1 MPDRRGNGVKQGALF
16 FFGTNKE
23 KEKEIEFQ
31 RKKRKR
37 KRIKK
42 RLPGWARRTE
52 SQRSRAG
59 AFSGIQKKKKKKKN
73 FVKKKENKGFKRGCL
88 DERGGRSQRGLA
100 HGLRRRA

>member
-42 RLPGWARRTE
+42 RLPG
-52 SQRSRAG
+52 
-59 AFSGIQKKKKKKKN
+59 
-73 FVKKKENKGFKRGCL
+73 
-88 DERGGRSQRGLA
+88 
-100 HGLRRRA
+100 